1 MQVTLLR
8 GYGILKTS
16 RLICLIIFLLML
28 PVAVLAGEQGN
39 HICQDYKC
47 YAAWGFSMGDAFG
60 FGIKG
65 SGTPS
70 SGPTGDGIQLETGDF
85 LLTEDGKYLIQE

>member
-1 MQVTLLR
+1 MTKYLIAFILL
-8 GYGILKTS
+8 LSTAT
-16 RLICLIIFLLML
+16 F
-28 PVAVLAGEQGN
+28 ALAMDKHPCKEN
-39 HICQDYKC
+39 KC

-65 SGTPS
+65 SGTTS

-85 LLTEDGKYLIQE
+85 LLTEDDKYLVQE